1 MTQSAK
7 SINNHLKIA
16 LYQPDIPQNTAA
28 IIRLC
33 ACFNTRLDI
42 IQPCGFVMD
51 DKRFKRVCMDYINN
65 CEIKS
70 HKSFQEFINNK
81 KSERIIL
88 MTTKAK
94 THYHKFKFSSNDT
107 ILFGRESKGV
117 PEKIHQIVDQKL
129 IIPIQK
135 NTRSL
140 NIVSSVAITLSEAL
154 RQTSN
159 L

>member
-1 MTQSAK
+1 MTQPAK
-7 SINNHLKIA
+7 NINNQLKIA

-51 DKRFKRVCMDYINN
+51 NKRFKRVCMDYINH
-65 CEIKS
+65 CKIKS

-81 KSERIIL
+81 NNERIIL

-94 THYHKFKFSSNDT
+94 AQYHKFKFNNNDI
-107 ILFGRESKGV
+107 ILFGRESVGV
-117 PEKIHQIVDQKL
+117 PKKIHQIVNQRL